1 MNRITNFVEKKAFG
15 VCTAI
20 GDRLGMSISTI
31 RLYFIYSSFFTFGSP
46 VILYLAL
53 AFWLNIR
60 RTIRRRRQAIWN

>member
-1 MNRITNFVEKKAFG
+1 MKRLTNFVEKKAFG

-20 GDRLGMSISTI
+20 GDRLGISISTI

-53 AFWLNIR
+53 AFWMNVKRAL
-60 RTIRRRRQAIWN
+60 RRRSQAIWN

>member
-46 VILYLAL
+46 VILYLAM